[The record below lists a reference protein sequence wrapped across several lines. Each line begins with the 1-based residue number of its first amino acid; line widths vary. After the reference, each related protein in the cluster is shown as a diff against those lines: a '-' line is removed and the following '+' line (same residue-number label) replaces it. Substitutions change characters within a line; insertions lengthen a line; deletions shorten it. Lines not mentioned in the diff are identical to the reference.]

1 MKNRCVL
8 VCVTAQQSSKHL
20 VEVGKNLAEKYNS
33 VLEVVSVLPQNPDT
47 DREIKTIEEIHHLTK
62 EYGGE
67 MMLYFNDEPVLTL
80 IAHIGK
86 RKPITVVTGY
96 PGENSNS
103 FVESLRLFCPDQEIS
118 MINNDQIYTVCPSA
132 QSKTHS

>member
-20 VEVGKNLAEKYNS
+20 VEVGKKLADKYS
-33 VLEVVSVLPQNPDT
+33 AILEVVSVLPQET
-47 DREIKTIEEIHHLTK
+47 DERVDIKTIEEIHHLTK
-62 EYGGE
+62 DYGGE

-80 IAHIGK
+80 TAHIGK
-86 RKPITVVTGY
+86 KKPMTVVTGY

-103 FVESLRLFCPDQEIS
+103 FIETLHLLCPDQEVS
-118 MINNDQIYTVCPSA
+118 MVNGEQIYTVLP
-132 QSKTHS
+132 K